1 MVNPT
6 GGFTIS
12 LRDMK
17 EEYVMDISTNQL
29 KTVTL
34 EGVTPAKV
42 AAVEIEKSV
51 TVETSDAIHESI
63 KSEQGTTREKVQEA
77 VSQINDHV
85 QNLQRSLQFTVDEA
99 SGKDVV
105 TVLDKTTDEVIR
117 QYPTEDVLAIARHLS
132 EHKDDTVSVLFNS
145 IA

>member
-1 MVNPT
+1 
-6 GGFTIS
+6 
-12 LRDMK
+12 
-17 EEYVMDISTNQL
+17 MDISTNQL

-42 AAVEIEKSV
+42 AAVEVEKSV
-51 TVETSDAIHESI
+51 TVGTSGAVHESI
-63 KSEQGTTREKVQEA
+63 ESEQGTTRENLQEA

-117 QYPTEDVLAIARHLS
+117 QYPTEEVLAIARHLS